1 MATLACTGSRPK
13 GLYGY
18 GEGRRGDYAAVVDG
32 LARVLERIALLDA
45 DAPTVFLSGGAQG
58 ADQLFYAAAARV
70 RRSLPAGRVRD
81 EVCIPFRGQEAPWN
95 AEGLF
100 SRASYRAMLEDADA
114 VAEAS
119 PLPRRTSYMARNRM
133 MVRRADA
140 LVVVS
145 LRDPWLLGARSGTG
159 ATARMAVMAGVP
171 VWRYDPGSP
180 CRLLPLGRWP
190 GLGPAA
196 EDAGSAF
203 GRALDREFGG
213 GSQ

>member
-1 MATLACTGSRPK
+1 MATVACTGSRPK

-32 LARVLERIALLDA
+32 LARVLERMALLDG
-45 DAPTVFLSGGAQG
+45 DPPTVFLSGGAQG
-58 ADQLFYAAAARV
+58 ADRLFYAAAARV
-70 RRSLPAGRVRD
+70 RRSLPPGRVRD

-100 SRASYRAMLEDADA
+100 SRDSYRAMLEDADA

-119 PLPRRTSYMARNRM
+119 PLPRGTAYMTRNRM

-140 LVVVS
+140 LVVVA
-145 LRDPWLLGARSGTG
+145 LRDPWLLGARSGTR
-159 ATARMAVMAGVP
+159 ATARMAVMAGLP

-180 CRLLPLGRWP
+180 GRLLPLGRWP
-190 GLGPAA
+190 GLEPAA
-196 EDAGSAF
+196 EDVGSAF
-203 GRALDREFGG
+203 GRALDGEFGG